1 MKQDITNKERG
12 LIQLIVII
20 ILAIIILSLLGVSIK
35 SLIDKLPANNTLGDN
50 FTYVWNSVTE
60 FFNQYVSQYYLMFRD
75 WIIGLIKNIF

>member
-1 MKQDITNKERG
+1 MKQGINNQEQG
-12 LIQLIVII
+12 LIQLVVIF

-50 FTYVWNSVTE
+50 FSYVWNSVTE

>member
-1 MKQDITNKERG
+1 MKQGINNQEQG
-12 LIQLIVII
+12 LIQLVVIF

-50 FTYVWNSVTE
+50 FIYVWNSVTE

>member
-1 MKQDITNKERG
+1 MKQEKG
-12 LIQLIVII
+12 LIQLVVIF